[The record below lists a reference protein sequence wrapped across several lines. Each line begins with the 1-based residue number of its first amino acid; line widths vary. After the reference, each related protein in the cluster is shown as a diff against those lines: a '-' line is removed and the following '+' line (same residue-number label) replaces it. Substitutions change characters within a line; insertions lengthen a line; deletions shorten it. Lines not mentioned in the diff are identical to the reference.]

1 MGRGVYYRN
10 DEALTSGTRFLDIVT
25 VTKSLTDIDVYQ
37 CLETHG
43 PSNSGNAPNPA
54 GSTRYWR
61 KFEVMSPI
69 YTPLIVAQYAKLRFA
84 QSNQLLI
91 MDESGKNIIAG
102 MGGVRIPF
110 SSEAAPTRREPP
122 WI

>member
-43 PSNSGNAPNPA
+43 
-54 GSTRYWR
+54 
-61 KFEVMSPI
+61 
-69 YTPLIVAQYAKLRFA
+69 LKLRQRA
-84 QSNQLLI
+84 
-91 MDESGKNIIAG
+91 
-102 MGGVRIPF
+102 
-110 SSEAAPTRREPP
+110 
-122 WI
+122 